1 MSIPDE
7 VRWDLDA
14 ILAAHDETIQGYVLQ
29 PEDMDKADREL
40 DWIENVR
47 DWLGSQH
54 EPEALRE
61 LMANEAHAVWA
72 NWMAYLFLQSQ
83 KDVKGRV
90 VIPRLL
96 VERWERQVA
105 THYIDLTESEKEAVG
120 TIADRYLKLMGG

>member
-1 MSIPDE
+1 MISEDVREWVDE
-7 VRWDLDA
+7 FARDA
-14 ILAAHDETIQGYVLQ
+14 ITKSTELGLVNYEAIAVL
-29 PEDMDKADREL
+29 
-40 DWIENVR
+40 

-120 TIADRYLKLMGG
+120 TIADRYLKLMGGVA